1 MLICVRSLISVRT
14 NLIAQ
19 VSQIQG
25 HKIHIVL
32 YARLDDDDCR
42 LYEADYVVYILM
54 HLPLISQCFINKWLV
69 QRRVS
74 EWLVHRTRKRVL
86 GVPSA

>member
-1 MLICVRSLISVRT
+1 MLICARSLISIRA
-14 NLIAQ
+14 NLIAR

-25 HKIHIVL
+25 HKIRVVL
-32 YARLDDDDCR
+32 YARLDDDCR

-69 QRRVS
+69 
-74 EWLVHRTRKRVL
+74 HRTRKRVL

>member
-1 MLICVRSLISVRT
+1 MLICARSLISVCT

-19 VSQIQG
+19 VSRIQG
-25 HKIHIVL
+25 HEIRVVL
-32 YARLDDDDCR
+32 YAHLDGDCR